1 MIAIILAA
9 AALVIAAIA
18 LVISMKK
25 QKSIPFTFD
34 KKENVY
40 SIDGN
45 LEVSGTVS
53 CLTSKS
59 N

>member
-9 AALVIAAIA
+9 AALVVAAIA

-34 KKENVY
+34 KKKMCIPLMV
-40 SIDGN
+40 IWR
-45 LEVSGTVS
+45 
-53 CLTSKS
+53 
-59 N
+59 

>member
-9 AALVIAAIA
+9 AALVVAAIA

-34 KKENVY
+34 KKENMY

-45 LEVSGTVS
+45 LEVSGTVC